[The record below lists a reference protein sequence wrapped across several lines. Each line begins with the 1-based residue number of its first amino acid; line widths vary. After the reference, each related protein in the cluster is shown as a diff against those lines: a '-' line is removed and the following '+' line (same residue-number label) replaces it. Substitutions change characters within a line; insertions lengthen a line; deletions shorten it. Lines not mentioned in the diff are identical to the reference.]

1 MSILGRVKNTG
12 RRIFD
17 KARSVGRTI
26 GRVSNVAAKVLPYL
40 PKGKYTDIA
49 RDVVGVGQKIGE
61 YSNKSDAELKRDV
74 LQKGARLV
82 KEKTGLDFGQA
93 VEKLAPSTQPRPN
106 QPIPNQPRPST
117 QPTPSIQQSR
127 TMTKREMKMKM
138 KKRR

>member
-1 MSILGRVKNTG
+1 MSILGRVKTTC

-26 GRVSNVAAKVLPYL
+26 GRVSNVAAKILPYL

-61 YSNKSDAELKRDV
+61 YSNKSDEELKRDV

-82 KEKTGLDFGQA
+82 KEKTGLDFGGA
-93 VEKLAPSTQPRPN
+93 VDTLAPSTK
-106 QPIPNQPRPST
+106 PRPST
-117 QPTPSIQQSR
+117 QPPPTQPSK

>member
-1 MSILGRVKNTG
+1 MSILGRVKSTG
-12 RRIFD
+12 RKIFD

-61 YSNKSDAELKRDV
+61 YANKSDAELKRDV
-74 LQKGARLV
+74 LQKGAKLV
-82 KEKTGLDFGQA
+82 KEKTGLDFGRA
-93 VEKLAPSTQPRPN
+93 VDKLAPS
-106 QPIPNQPRPST
+106 PNQPRPST
-117 QPTPSIQQSR
+117 QPTSIQPSK
-127 TMTKREMKMKM
+127 TMSKREMKMKM

>member
-1 MSILGRVKNTG
+1 MSILGRVKTTG

-26 GRVSNVAAKVLPYL
+26 GKVSNVAAKVLPYL

-61 YSNKSDAELKRDV
+61 YANKSDAELKRDV

-106 QPIPNQPRPST
+106 QPRPST

>member
-1 MSILGRVKNTG
+1 MSILGRVATTS
-12 RRIFD
+12 RRLFD
-17 KARSVGRTI
+17 KAKGVGRTI
-26 GRVSNVAAKVLPYL
+26 GKVSNVAAKVLPYL

-61 YSNKSDAELKRDV
+61 YSNKTDAELKRDV

-106 QPIPNQPRPST
+106 QPRPNQPRPST